1 MRLLVIEDNDRLRD
15 HLAAGLRSVGY
26 IVDAAEDGAEGWQMA
41 SEATHDLI
49 ILDRMLPELDGLEVL
64 RRLRRAQ
71 STVPVLLLTALDA
84 VQDRVEG
91 LDAGADDYLTK
102 PFAVAELLARVRSL
116 LRRGQHRRDPVVT
129 IADLEVDTV
138 GRTVQRG
145 ERRIDLT
152 PREYALLEYL
162 LARPG
167 AVVTRPELLE
177 HLYSAEG
184 DVSANSIEVLIGRL
198 RRKLQPPGTAPILHT
213 RRGFGYR
220 LGKEEL

>member
-1 MRLLVIEDNDRLRD
+1 
-15 HLAAGLRSVGY
+15 
-26 IVDAAEDGAEGWQMA
+26 
-41 SEATHDLI
+41 
-49 ILDRMLPELDGLEVL
+49 MLPELDGLEVL